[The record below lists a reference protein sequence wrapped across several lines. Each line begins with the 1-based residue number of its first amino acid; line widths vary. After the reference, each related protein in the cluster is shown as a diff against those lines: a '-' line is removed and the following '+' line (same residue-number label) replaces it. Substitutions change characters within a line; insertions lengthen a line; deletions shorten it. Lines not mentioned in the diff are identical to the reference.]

1 MNYNSKY
8 TIEDIKA
15 NYSAVLKC
23 VSNDFPYQLDLSH
36 SDIWDIFMEVHLDLE
51 RQHSQMRDKYFSRDG
66 KGIIDLRFMDHYL
79 VLCYRFAK
87 LLSIHHKYNNI
98 ADAVYYSSRM
108 RTGTDL
114 YYRCEIGDYFLPS
127 HTLGTVFDSH
137 AKYGIGLYIHNNVH
151 IGPYNIIG
159 NEPNELVHPI
169 IGDGVIIFAGASIFG
184 KTIIGNNVTI
194 GIGAKIIN
202 EVIPDNCIVLGAS
215 PNIMILP
222 NKFENLNIVLK

>member
-1 MNYNSKY
+1 MFNSQY
-8 TIEDIKA
+8 STEDIRA
-15 NYSAVLKC
+15 NYSALIKC
-23 VSNDFPYQLDLSH
+23 VSNDFPYQIDLSH
-36 SDIWDIFMEVHLDLE
+36 SEIWDMFVEVHLDLE
-51 RQHSQMRDKYFSRDG
+51 RQHSKMRDKYFSRDG
-66 KGIIDLRFMDHYL
+66 KGIIDLRYLDHYL
-79 VLCYRFAK
+79 ILCYRFGK
-87 LLSIHHKYNNI
+87 LLAKNFRDKNL
-98 ADAVYYSSRM
+98 ADAVYYSCRM
-108 RTGTDL
+108 RTDTDL

-159 NEPNELVHPI
+159 NDPKDLIHPI

-202 EVIPDNCIVLGAS
+202 EEIPDNCVVLGSS

-222 NKFENLNIVLK
+222 NKFNNLNILLR